1 MINKQER
8 VKEIVQVGNSAGVIL
23 PREWL
28 NGKARVVLVE
38 EPLNIRKDI
47 FDITEEYLNDIM
59 GIYIVGSYGRGDET
73 RESDVDVLVIT
84 NGINKKIKKGRYD
97 VLLISDESLQKE
109 LKENIIPL
117 LPMLKEAKPIL
128 NSNLIEEYKK
138 VHLTKKNVKP
148 ILDLTKSSLKVN
160 KELINLA
167 NRGNKLGDSLSYSLI
182 LGLRTLYILECLKR
196 SKKWSTKELK
206 RLIKNTTGS
215 MEAYEGYLR
224 VKAGKK
230 EKRDLAPDEAQKL
243 HDYLT
248 EVIEKWDKWK
258 GKRD

>member
-1 MINKQER
+1 
-8 VKEIVQVGNSAGVIL
+8 
-23 PREWL
+23 
-28 NGKARVVLVE
+28 
-38 EPLNIRKDI
+38 
-47 FDITEEYLNDIM
+47 
-59 GIYIVGSYGRGDET
+59 
-73 RESDVDVLVIT
+73 
-84 NGINKKIKKGRYD
+84 
-97 VLLISDESLQKE
+97 
-109 LKENIIPL
+109 
-117 LPMLKEAKPIL
+117 MLKEAKPIL

-167 NRGNKLGDSLSYSLI
+167 NKGNKLGDSLSYSLI